1 MSQIQQLRKGS
12 TPLLILS
19 VLAEGKMYGYQV
31 MRELEQRSEGYFS
44 MTAALL
50 YPALHELEQESL
62 VVSEWEPGD
71 GKRRRKFYTITEKGR
86 GALAGH
92 RSDWQTFIAQL
103 QKTLQ
108 GGESSRSELQDHKE
122 LPS

>member
-19 VLAEGKMYGYQV
+19 VLADGKKYGYQV

-50 YPALHELEQESL
+50 YPALHELEEEGL
-62 VVSEWEPGD
+62 VASEWEDGE

-92 RSDWQTFIAQL
+92 RADWQSFIAHMQRV
-103 QKTLQ
+103 LQ
-108 GGESSRSELQDHKE
+108 GDDRKE
-122 LPS
+122 QAS